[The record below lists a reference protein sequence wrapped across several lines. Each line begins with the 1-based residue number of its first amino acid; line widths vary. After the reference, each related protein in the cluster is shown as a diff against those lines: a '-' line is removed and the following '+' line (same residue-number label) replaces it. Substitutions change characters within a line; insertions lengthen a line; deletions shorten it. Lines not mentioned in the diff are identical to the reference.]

1 MSDRQADD
9 PRDSETPTHQRAP
22 FNDRL
27 TGGDPTAPGAPH
39 EPGGVDFHQSEI
51 ETDADQRAD
60 IPDTDFRDVNRGP

>member
-9 PRDSETPTHQRAP
+9 PRDTETPTHERAP

-39 EPGGVDFHQSEI
+39 EPGGVDFHQSKI
-51 ETDADQRAD
+51 QTDADQRAD
-60 IPDTDFRDVNRGP
+60 IPDTDFRDVSRGA